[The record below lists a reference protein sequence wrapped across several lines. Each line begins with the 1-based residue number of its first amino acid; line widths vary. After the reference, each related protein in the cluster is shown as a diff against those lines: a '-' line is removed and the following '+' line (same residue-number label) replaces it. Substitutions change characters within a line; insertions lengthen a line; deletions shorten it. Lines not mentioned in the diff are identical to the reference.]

1 VQILVIGTGYVGLV
15 VGACLAETGN
25 DVVCADIDAR
35 KIDLLK
41 QNVLPIYEPGLE
53 ELVRRNQSQGR
64 LRFTTDVA
72 QAAADALVVFLA
84 VGTPPARTAR
94 RPAPRARRRRDRRRA
109 RAARGG
115 GDHQVDRAVGTAA
128 KVRDVIAAHSHYP
141 VHVCSNPEFLKE
153 GAAVEDFLRPT
164 AWCSAWTATTRA
176 RCSPSCTR
184 RSCAPA
190 SRSCS
195 WTWRRRS

>member
-1 VQILVIGTGYVGLV
+1 
-15 VGACLAETGN
+15 
-25 DVVCADIDAR
+25 VCADIDAR
-35 KIDLLK
+35 KIEAAAAERAADLRA
-41 QNVLPIYEPGLE
+41 GLE
-53 ELVRRNQSQGR
+53 ELVRRNQAQGR
-64 LRFTTDVA
+64 LHFTTDVA
-72 QAAADALVVFLA
+72 GAAGAAEVVFLA
-84 VGTPPARTAR
+84 VGTPPGEDGSADLRHVLAAAETVGRHVR
-94 RPAPRARRRRDRRRA
+94 REAVVITKSTVP
-109 RAARGG
+109 
-115 GDHQVDRAVGTAA
+115 VGTAA